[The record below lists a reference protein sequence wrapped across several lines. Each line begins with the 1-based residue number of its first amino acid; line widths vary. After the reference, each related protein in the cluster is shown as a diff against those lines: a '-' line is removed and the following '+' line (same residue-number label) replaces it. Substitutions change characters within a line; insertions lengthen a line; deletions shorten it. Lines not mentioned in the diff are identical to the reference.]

1 MRGWIG
7 LVLLL
12 GCVRPVGDRI
22 ERDGSVDGSFD
33 AGDRDGGDLDG
44 GDLDGGNLDGGDLD
58 GGDLDGGNLDA
69 DVRSDAGDAGDGLD
83 AGVDGGPPV
92 PSACPPGLPR
102 RVASGAA
109 CVMHVDFDGDV
120 TDACA
125 RATFSASGAPTL
137 EDGICGDALE
147 VSTGS
152 YASSANVALT
162 ADLTLDF
169 WVFVRN
175 RRADLDLGPTMVSH
189 PDFRVGLWQGK
200 ILAGTGVVCAGSGRH
215 DDAVASGLVP
225 ENRWVHVQAFFRPSL
240 GPTQRVGLAI
250 DGEEQSLI
258 GESACSTAIVGT
270 AAPLQ
275 IGGSPTLDGK
285 IDELRVR
292 TGALFGEAPVTSFG
306 LCAVDHGCGRSGVRE
321 LSSGRCRPTPDV
333 CDRLYTCVE
342 GATPCTV
349 AGTVECEL
357 ANAAPHDLRACDGS
371 DEAIDWRECRVR
383 VRAAGLRD
391 PFGCP

>member
-22 ERDGSVDGSFD
+22 ARDGSVDGSFD
-33 AGDRDGGDLDG
+33 AGNRLDGSFDGGDRDAGPDALEDG
-44 GDLDGGNLDGGDLD
+44 
-58 GGDLDGGNLDA
+58 
-69 DVRSDAGDAGDGLD
+69 GDAGDVGD
-83 AGVDGGPPV
+83 AGDDDGGTRDGGRDAGPPS
-92 PSACPPGLPR
+92 PSGCPPGLPR

-109 CVMHVDFDGDV
+109 CVMHVDFDGEV

-125 RATFSASGAPTL
+125 RSTFTASGATL
-137 EDGICGDALE
+137 VDGLCGQALD

-152 YASSANVALT
+152 YASNATVALT
-162 ADLTLDF
+162 DDLTLDF
-169 WVFVRN
+169 WLFVRN
-175 RRADLDLGPTMVSH
+175 RRADLDLGPTIVSH

-200 ILAGTGVVCAGSGRH
+200 VIAGTGAVCAANGRH

-225 ENRWVHVQAFFRPSL
+225 EGRWVHVQAFFRPSL

-250 DGEEQSLI
+250 DGEEQSPV
-258 GESACSTAIVGT
+258 GQSACSTAIVGT
-270 AAPLQ
+270 AAPLE
-275 IGGSPTLDGK
+275 IGGSPVLDGQ

-321 LSSGRCRPTPDV
+321 LSSGRCRPTPEV

-342 GATPCTV
+342 GATPCTLT
-349 AGTVECEL
+349 GTVDCEL

-371 DEAIDWRECRVR
+371 DETIDWRECRVR

>member
-1 MRGWIG
+1 MRLWIG
-7 LVLLL
+7 LFVLL
-12 GCVRPVGDRI
+12 GCVRPVADRI
-22 ERDGSVDGSFD
+22 DRDGSVDAAVDGGARDGSV
-33 AGDRDGGDLDG
+33 DGGDLDG
-44 GDLDGGNLDGGDLD
+44 GDLDGG
-58 GGDLDGGNLDA
+58 
-69 DVRSDAGDAGDGLD
+69 DVRTDGGDAGDVDGGGRDGGRD
-83 AGVDGGPPV
+83 AGSDGGPPS

-225 ENRWVHVQAFFRPSL
+225 ENRWVHVQAFFRPTL
-240 GPTQRVGLAI
+240 GPTQRVGLYV
-250 DGEEQSLI
+250 DGAEQSLV
-258 GESACSTAIVGT
+258 GESACGNVAAGV
-270 AAPLQ
+270 AAPVV
-275 IGGSPTLDGK
+275 IGGSPVLDGR
-285 IDELRVR
+285 IDELRIR
-292 TGALFGEAPVTSFG
+292 TGALPGEAPVSSFG
-306 LCAVDHGCGRSGVRE
+306 ICAVDHACGVGGIRE
-321 LSSGRCRPTPDV
+321 LSSGGCRPNGEV

-349 AGTVECEL
+349 AGTVVCEL
-357 ANAAPHDLRACDGS
+357 ANGAPHDLRACDGS
-371 DEAIDWRECRVR
+371 DEAIDWRECQVR